1 MRNNA
6 LVMSP
11 WRQSIWVSHEIG
23 IIIPPAL
30 ALVSNQLQGPRPG
43 RGGGVKSTAGTP
55 SRQGEVLQL
64 SLLVPGFLAP
74 LVGLVVWGPLDAQEL
89 SCLVALHFVCLE
101 KSNQRGPPGSCE
113 CQGQDHTHTRFIQQ
127 LATTFSLSTHQC
139 QPVCQCQGAGRG
151 AAES

>member
-43 RGGGVKSTAGTP
+43 RGGGGVKSTAGTP

-89 SCLVALHFVCLE
+89 SCLVALHSFAWTRAIREGPQGVV
-101 KSNQRGPPGSCE
+101 NARGRI
-113 CQGQDHTHTRFIQQ
+113 THTRFIQQ